1 MSVLQSGGPRRNP
14 APPIRRGLLVAA
26 VFLIAAA
33 PPMAPAQNFTLSS
46 ATVAITST
54 ASANNTSL
62 IANNSYHATCNAS
75 GCNSPAITGGY
86 SGSNDCTQ
94 SYYDTSGDVMA
105 QADCTVTNSNTCSPG
120 PGGGTS
126 VSVTID
132 SSVTSSAT
140 AQPWYWAQAPAVK
153 PTVTQYQNGTT
164 MSYTYLV
171 GSNPATLTGS
181 NLLASAYADTT
192 FGGNASASASWS
204 IIVKDASGTVV
215 YNFNQSASSG
225 GTPGNPANFTA
236 QLYPGSTVTITWN
249 TAAGAQANS
258 WTQVQLPTAGAA
270 VSGSVTIQ

>member
-1 MSVLQSGGPRRNP
+1 MSVLQCGGPRRNP
-14 APPIRRGLLVAA
+14 APPSRRGLLVAA
-26 VFLIAAA
+26 VVWIAAA
-33 PPMAPAQNFTLSS
+33 PPMALAQNFTLSS
-46 ATVAITST
+46 ATVDITST
-54 ASANNTSL
+54 ARANGMSPA
-62 IANNSYHATCNAS
+62 ANKSYHATCNGS
-75 GCNSPAITGGY
+75 GCNNSAITSGY
-86 SGSNDCTQ
+86 SGSNDCSQ
-94 SYYDTSGDVMA
+94 SYYDASGDIMA
-105 QADCTVTNSNTCSPG
+105 QADCTLTNSNTCGPG
-120 PGGGTS
+120 PGGGND

-140 AQPWYWAQAPAVK
+140 AQPWYSAQAPAVK
-153 PTVTQYQNGTT
+153 PTLTQYQNGTM

-204 IIVKDASGTVV
+204 VVVKDASGTVV

-249 TAAGAQANS
+249 TAAGAQADS
-258 WTQVQLPTAGAA
+258 WTQVQMPVAGAA